1 VKLYAQ
7 QLPMLCHLAL
17 VWGRLTVFTSE
28 KDSEGLTPQDTSAV
42 AASAALARKAMGF
55 EDGLRNDILF
65 LLQTLVA
72 NLIQVL
78 A

>member
-1 VKLYAQ
+1 
-7 QLPMLCHLAL
+7 
-17 VWGRLTVFTSE
+17 
-28 KDSEGLTPQDTSAV
+28 LTPQDTSAA
-42 AASAALARKAMGF
+42 AASAALARKAMAF